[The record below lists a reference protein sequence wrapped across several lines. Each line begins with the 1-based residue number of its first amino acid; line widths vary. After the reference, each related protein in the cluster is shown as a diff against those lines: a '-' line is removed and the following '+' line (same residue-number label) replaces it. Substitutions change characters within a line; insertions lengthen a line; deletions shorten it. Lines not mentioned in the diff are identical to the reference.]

1 MGKPFKLESGELSNL
16 EVIYETY
23 GAINSNGNNCILICH
38 ALTGDHHAAG
48 THESSEKPGWWNH
61 LIGPGKPID
70 TERFFVVCSSCLGA
84 CGGTTGPTSQTPDS
98 LNQTYGM
105 DFPDFTIK
113 DMINAQK
120 SFVGS
125 SWG

>member
-1 MGKPFKLESGELSNL
+1 MTNSKKKIPLLNQEVGIVKEKKFCLGKPFKLESGELSNL

-61 LIGPGKPID
+61 LIGLANRLIQND
-70 TERFFVVCSSCLGA
+70 SSSYAQAVWELVVERQDPQAKLLIA
-84 CGGTTGPTSQTPDS
+84 
-98 LNQTYGM
+98 
-105 DFPDFTIK
+105 
-113 DMINAQK
+113 
-120 SFVGS
+120 
-125 SWG
+125 